1 MSDFTDSVHE
11 VALESSHEVPPKLPQ
26 RLSKRFVLALII
38 LYVGT
43 YSASVGMAI
52 VAWPVTVAALEPDE
66 KVLWLSVVASAYAVV
81 NIICTPL
88 AGALSD
94 RSTSRFGMRKPF
106 IVVGVLFALAGL
118 VVMGL
123 SNSVATLLVGV
134 ILLGIGNAV
143 ITGGAGALVP
153 DQVPEEHRGR
163 VQGII
168 MVCIVTSGVLASVF
182 LPMFLSNQ
190 FLLFT
195 ASGYIM
201 VLALVLV
208 LILLRDRRLSAE
220 ERDAQPKRNLIAE
233 FKINPRSVPDYSWV
247 WIGKVIV
254 VLGTVLTSTYGV
266 YVLTDQL
273 GVSAEELPGII
284 TVTGL
289 VGLFTAIIGAV
300 VGSQISDRL
309 KIRKSMVLYTTL
321 FIAAGAIIVAFSP
334 SVPVYL
340 VGLVI
345 LGLGSGAYSPVDG
358 ALVID
363 VLPGEGRESGKYMS
377 LITVADQLPRS
388 FGPLLGTAVVA
399 IGALASIGGYTLVY
413 LVGAVVAVAGGLLV
427 RKVRGSM

>member
-1 MSDFTDSVHE
+1 M
-11 VALESSHEVPPKLPQ
+11 
-26 RLSKRFVLALII
+26 LALVI
-38 LYVGT
+38 LYIGT

-52 VAWPVTVAALEPDE
+52 VAWPVTVAELEPDD
-66 KVLWLSVVASAYAVV
+66 KVLWLSLLTGLYALV
-81 NIICTPL
+81 NIVITPL

-94 RSTSRFGMRKPF
+94 RSTSRLGMRKPF
-106 IVVGVLFALAGL
+106 IAAGVLFALAGL

-123 SNSVATLLVGV
+123 SASVAQLLLGAV
-134 ILLGIGNAV
+134 LLGIGNAV

-153 DQVPEEHRGR
+153 DQVPEQHRGR

-168 MVCIVTSGVLASVF
+168 MVCIVSSGVLASIF
-182 LPMFLSNQ
+182 LPMFLGNR

-195 ASGYIM
+195 APGYVMIVALVM
-201 VLALVLV
+201 VLF
-208 LILLRDRRLSAE
+208 ILRDRRLSQA
-220 ERDAQPKRNLIAE
+220 ERDAQPKRNILSE

-247 WIGKVIV
+247 WIGKVVV

-273 GVSAEELPGII
+273 GVGPDELPGLI
-284 TVTGL
+284 TITGL
-289 VGLFTAIIGAV
+289 VGLVTAILGAV
-300 VGSQISDRL
+300 LGSQISDRL
-309 KIRKSMVLYTTL
+309 KIRKSLVIYTTL

-334 SVPVYL
+334 SVPVYM
-340 VGLVI
+340 VGLVL

-377 LITVADQLPRS
+377 LIVVADQLPRS
-388 FGPLLGTAVVA
+388 FGPILGSGIAA
-399 IGALASIGGYTLVY
+399 IGALTAIGGYSLVY
-413 LVGAVVAVAGGLLV
+413 LVGAVIAVVGGLFV